1 VPDTTP
7 STEAGAVQRYR
18 KKPVVIEALQWTGS
32 NAEQMTAF
40 AGPHFALVSPQDR
53 AEDPE
58 RTAAVWD
65 KLHSTWIGMHDGQ
78 WLIKGIRGEFYP
90 HDESAF
96 PEVYDLVTDE
106 PDEPSLPE
114 GTFGRI
120 ELPGYRNHTGWV
132 TEETRFGVQMAV
144 VRDWDGRVVAEVAP
158 GPLCQFVYLP
168 TPLRRPEPQERPA
181 ITRGA
186 PPAWREAWDSAEDG
200 AYDDGLDDEERGE
213 MPS

>member
-1 VPDTTP
+1 MPDTTP

-58 RTAAVWD
+58 RTAEVWD

-78 WLIKGIRGEFYP
+78 WLIRGIRGEFYP

-96 PEVYDLVTDE
+96 PEVYEPVTDGAAPLALDVSALVLAE
-106 PDEPSLPE
+106 PTDTEATE
-114 GTFGRI
+114 
-120 ELPGYRNHTGWV
+120 V
-132 TEETRFGVQMAV
+132 TE
-144 VRDWDGRVVAEVAP
+144 VAE
-158 GPLCQFVYLP
+158 
-168 TPLRRPEPQERPA
+168 ERQ
-181 ITRGA
+181 
-186 PPAWREAWDSAEDG
+186 S
-200 AYDDGLDDEERGE
+200 
-213 MPS
+213 